1 MHLGTRLRRASATA
15 IVLLGLLAGL
25 GVASANADDVVSA
38 SPADTPVFSG
48 GGGGRQ
54 TPRVAEQTPDTLPNS
69 TTSTPL
75 PSPSPLQ
82 TASPLNP
89 TAPSPVPSTP
99 KDATNS
105 TSSSTA
111 KPSGKTDGQASHT
124 VRFDPD
130 DGNTPTQATVKAGTL
145 ASPPGNN
152 PVREGFRFDGWTRD
166 GQPFD
171 FQTPILQDTRLTARW
186 TKATDWTLS
195 PDHGPAS
202 GTRVTIN
209 PPSLQEPYYMSIQA
223 AGDQFTG
230 LTGDG
235 RIYIWAQDGTPKQV
249 PSPAQAPDGFRYQQT
264 ATGNQWQAAIG
275 SDQHIYT
282 WTGQQP
288 TPTILD
294 TKQNTK
300 FTSISTSDDL
310 LLAVDQQG
318 QVHAFQAGQTDS
330 RNMKPTEQSTIS
342 LPGQAQA
349 TLAVASPSRTLIVDT
364 DGQAWAWDTSRTAN
378 VKPERIRQDQGMRI
392 TQAQALS
399 QGFLL
404 LDAKGQAHHLADSE
418 TSPATTGLPENM
430 KASRITV
437 NKNQAVTT
445 GTDGHIW
452 TWKPGETPMRADN
465 GNQPYMQAVRIGNRI
480 TALDRQGSLYQWSI
494 NTQGQPD
501 KPAKVDSTQAATL
514 ESASLDGQAL
524 TLIKTD
530 GSWQAEMPASQPG
543 PVTITLAGRQD
554 NQPFTRT
561 LDYTVDQTLTRTAQP
576 GSTYKISFS
585 TAGGSQAP
593 QAQQVAYPF
602 GRVQRPYPNPTRS
615 GYQFDGWFIGNAAY
629 DFSKPV
635 TSNLTL
641 TAHWTYKDPN
651 NTWRI
656 NPDTGSQLGHETTTI
671 TPPTSQGIRFN
682 QTSSSSNVKDFSS
695 AAFSLAVGSDGNAYS
710 WGNNM
715 YGQLGNGTNTNQTT
729 PVQVKKPAG
738 APANFTYMQISA
750 GASHSLAIGSDG
762 YVYAWG
768 NNNHGQLGNNN
779 TKNSSVPVRVY
790 GASNSGEGLK
800 AIQVCAGMWNSMALG
815 IDGTVF
821 SWGSQ
826 ARGYDTT
833 SGTTPQTIPTTVEDS
848 SDPSG
853 VFHAVQISTSW
864 SFNLAIGQDGYVYVW
879 GYNTNG
885 QFGNN
890 TSDGIHTTTVH
901 STPSRIPNPAYPQD
915 TGRGWRALQVSAG
928 GWHAL
933 VIDEEN
939 KIWAWGFNRN
949 GQIGNGSSSD
959 YNANPLPKQVRIN
972 PNDSSTSLKATQVS
986 AGIYHSMAIDTNGSV
1001 WAWGQNDNGQVGNG
1015 TTNDQLSPVKVFD
1028 SAQSTSSAGPWLK
1041 AVQLNAGYKHSLAID
1056 SRGDTR
1062 AWGNNFSGQL
1072 GNGISNNDD
1081 SANPIP
1087 VSVLFNLQP
1096 VITAARFDTSPGTNL
1111 APVSNSNSVTVLTPP
1126 HQPGT
1131 VTVSVDYT
1139 LGGKAQSPVTSLRYT
1154 YTPAGVLPHAGGE
1167 GILLAL
1173 ATGMT
1178 SMGAVLAS
1186 LRHRRERHRLLHTS
1200 HE

>member
-1 MHLGTRLRRASATA
+1 MVETEAETNAGTESTF
-15 IVLLGLLAGL
+15 I
-25 GVASANADDVVSA
+25 
-38 SPADTPVFSG
+38 G
-48 GGGGRQ
+48 GRKGRQ
-54 TPRVAEQTPDTLPNS
+54 TPRVAEQTPGALPNS
-69 TTSTPL
+69 ATSTPL

-89 TAPSPVPSTP
+89 TTSNPDAPSPSTDSP
-99 KDATNS
+99 DSADSAS
-105 TSSSTA
+105 T
-111 KPSGKTDGQASHT
+111 KPSQQTDGQATHT
-124 VRFDPD
+124 VRFDPA
-130 DGNTPTQATVKAGTL
+130 DGSKPTQATVKTGTL
-145 ASPPGNN
+145 ASPPQKN
-152 PVREGFRFDGWTRD
+152 PQREGFRFDGWTCD
-166 GQPFD
+166 GQPYD

-186 TKATDWTLS
+186 TNAADWTLS

-202 GTRVTIN
+202 GTRVTIS
-209 PPSLQEPYYMSIQA
+209 PPGLQEPYYMSIQA

-235 RIYIWAQDGTPKQV
+235 RIYTWAQDGTPKQV
-249 PSPAQAPDGFRYQQT
+249 PFPAQAPDGFRYLQA
-264 ATGNQWQAAIG
+264 ATGSQWQAAIG
-275 SDQHIYT
+275 SDQQIYT
-282 WTGQQP
+282 WANGQS

-294 TKQNTK
+294 TKQNTR
-300 FTSISTSDDL
+300 FTSISMNDDL
-310 LLAVDQQG
+310 LLAVDRQG
-318 QVHAFQAGQTDS
+318 QVHAFQADQTDGQ
-330 RNMKPTEQSTIS
+330 NEKLTEQATTV
-342 LPGQAQA
+342 LPEQAQA
-349 TLAVASPSRTLIVDT
+349 TLAVASPSRTLALDT
-364 DGQAWAWDTSRTAN
+364 DGQAWTW
-378 VKPERIRQDQGMRI
+378 KPDQVGSTKPSPIIQDQGMRI
-392 TQAQALS
+392 IQVAALN
-399 QGFLL
+399 QGLLL
-404 LDAKGQAHHLADSE
+404 LDADGQARYLADS
-418 TSPATTGLPENM
+418 TASVKAVNLPESV
-430 KASRITV
+430 KARRISAS
-437 NKNQAVTT
+437 NDQAVI
-445 GTDGHIW
+445 TDKDGRLW
-452 TWKPGETPMRADN
+452 SWKPGEPPMRADN
-465 GNQPYMQAVRIGNRI
+465 VKQHYLQAVRIGNRI
-480 TALDRQGSLYQWSI
+480 AALDRQGDLYQWSI
-494 NTQGQPD
+494 NAQRQSS
-501 KPAKVDSTQAATL
+501 KPARVDSTTAPTL
-514 ESASLDGQAL
+514 ESASMDGQAL
-524 TLIKTD
+524 TLSKTRD
-530 GSWQAEMPASQPG
+530 AWQTDAPARDAGSA
-543 PVTITLAGRQD
+543 VITITGRQND
-554 NQPFTRT
+554 KPFTKN
-561 LDYTVDQTLTRTAQP
+561 LDYTVDQTLSRAVQQ
-576 GSTYKISFS
+576 GSTYKVSFS

-593 QAQQVAYPF
+593 QPQQVAYPF
-602 GRVQRPYPNPTRS
+602 GRAQRPYPNPTRS

-635 TSNLTL
+635 IENLTL
-641 TAHWTYKDPN
+641 TAHWTYKDPD

-656 NPDTGSQLGHETTTI
+656 NPDTGSQLGNETTTI
-671 TPPTSQGIRFN
+671 TPPTSRDIRFN

-695 AAFSLAVGSDGNAYS
+695 AAFSLAVGSDGNAYA
-710 WGNNM
+710 WGSNM
-715 YGQLGNGTNTNQTT
+715 YSQLGNGTTT
-729 PVQVKKPAG
+729 DQAMPVQVKKPAG
-738 APANFTYMQISA
+738 APANFTYVQISA

-768 NNNHGQLGNNN
+768 NNNHGQLGNN
-779 TKNSSVPVRVY
+779 TKSNSSIPVRVY

-821 SWGSQ
+821 TWGSQ

-833 SGTTPQTIPTTVEDS
+833 SGTTPQTIPTTVKDS

-915 TGRGWRALQVSAG
+915 TSRGWKALQVSAG

-972 PNDSSTSLKATQVS
+972 PNDSSTVLKATQVS

-1001 WAWGQNDNGQVGNG
+1001 WAWGQNDNGQVGDG
-1015 TTNDQLSPVKVFD
+1015 TTNDRLSPVKVFD

-1056 SRGDTR
+1056 PRGDAR

-1072 GNGISNNDD
+1072 GNGISNNND

-1087 VSVLFNLQP
+1087 VPVMFNLQP
-1096 VITAARFDTSPGTNL
+1096 VITGAIFEASPGTNL
-1111 APVSNSNSVTVLTPP
+1111 TPVSNSDSVTVLTPP
-1126 HQPGT
+1126 HQPGP

-1154 YTPAGVLPHAGGE
+1154 YTPAGVLPRSGGE
-1167 GILLAL
+1167 GILLAF

-1178 SMGAVLAS
+1178 GMGGVLAS
-1186 LRHRRERHRLLHTS
+1186 RRHRKEIRQLLHAS